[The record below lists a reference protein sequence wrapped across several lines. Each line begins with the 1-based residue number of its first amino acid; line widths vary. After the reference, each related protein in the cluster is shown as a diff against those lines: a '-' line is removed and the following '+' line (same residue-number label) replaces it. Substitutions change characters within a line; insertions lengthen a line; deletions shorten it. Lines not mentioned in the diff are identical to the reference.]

1 MLTVFTGST
10 QRMLQTVQT
19 IRGSGRRF
27 LALPP
32 RSDETELMDEAQL
45 DPVELSAN
53 LRDIRRVNQLLG
65 GTATT
70 LRQLPDLVAA
80 IPPTQTITMLDLG
93 TGSGDIPVAIAKWA
107 RKRQRTVSIVASDYS
122 RQMLD
127 IARTYVAPYPEITLA
142 QYDARQ
148 VPLPDQNVDIVL
160 CSLSLHHF
168 SPDDAVQVLREM
180 NRLASAGFVVNDLR
194 RSRLGYI
201 SAWIA
206 GRITTRNRLTRNDA
220 PLSVLRAY
228 TPAEL
233 RDLLQRAGIRD
244 ATVSTHRW
252 FRMTAVRGGAPH
264 HA

>member
-1 MLTVFTGST
+1 
-10 QRMLQTVQT
+10 
-19 IRGSGRRF
+19 
-27 LALPP
+27 
-32 RSDETELMDEAQL
+32 
-45 DPVELSAN
+45 
-53 LRDIRRVNQLLG
+53 
-65 GTATT
+65 
-70 LRQLPDLVAA
+70 
-80 IPPTQTITMLDLG
+80 MLDLG

-107 RKRQRTVSIVASDYS
+107 RKHQRTVSIVASDYS

-127 IARTYVAPYPEITLA
+127 IAGTYVAPYPEITLA

-168 SPDDAVQVLREM
+168 SPDDAVHVLREM
-180 NRLASAGFVVNDLR
+180 NRLARTGFIVNDLR

-233 RDLLQRAGIRD
+233 QGLLQRAGIRD